1 MARPRRRSSSS
12 SKSKRDPAAAAAL
25 LLAATP
31 LLVGGAIALTVAV
44 SGAKSPLGAWLKSL
58 FVGTS
63 PSRTRAIRDALVAY
77 AQGTQ
82 SFAALRVAILG
93 SAKGSV
99 VAVFGPPR
107 TAMLGRNF
115 GKLSIWRA
123 DTWYYALDRADRSA
137 LAIRFENGVAR
148 EVDRI
153 TVPTAMIE

>member
-1 MARPRRRSSSS
+1 MARPRRRSSSPG
-12 SKSKRDPAAAAAL
+12 KSKRDPAAAAL

-44 SGAKSPLGAWLKSL
+44 SGAKSPVGVWLKSL
-58 FVGTS
+58 LVGTS
-63 PSRTRAIRDALVAY
+63 PSRAAAIRDALVGY
-77 AQGTQ
+77 ARGTQ
-82 SFAALRVAILG
+82 AFAALRGAILG

-99 VAVFGPPR
+99 VAVLGPPR

-115 GKLSIWRA
+115 AKHSIWRA
-123 DTWYYALDRADRSA
+123 DTWYYPLDRADRSA

-153 TVPTAMIE
+153 RVPTAMIE